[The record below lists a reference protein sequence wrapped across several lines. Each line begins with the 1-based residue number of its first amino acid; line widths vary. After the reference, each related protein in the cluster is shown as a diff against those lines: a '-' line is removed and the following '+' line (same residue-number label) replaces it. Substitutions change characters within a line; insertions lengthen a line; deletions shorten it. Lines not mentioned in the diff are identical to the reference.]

1 MRKLG
6 SKNHENELVINA
18 NCGMAYT
25 LNLIGGR
32 WKPSILYQ
40 LLLGGGMR
48 YSEIKKSLPNISER
62 ILSLQL
68 KELERDG
75 LISKTIFPEVP
86 SKVEYQLTSKGFS
99 MKPLLQ
105 VLSDWGDSNRPKEAA
120 NPNAV

>member
-1 MRKLG
+1 MRKLS

-40 LLLGGGMR
+40 LLLRGGMR
-48 YSEIKKSLPNISER
+48 YSEIKKSLSNISER

-75 LISKTIFPEVP
+75 LISKTIFAEVP

-120 NPNAV
+120 NQNAI

>member
-1 MRKLG
+1 MRKLS

-40 LLLGGGMR
+40 LLLKERMR
-48 YSEIKKSLPNISER
+48 YNEIKKSLPNISER

-99 MKPLLQ
+99 MRPLLTL
-105 VLSDWGDSNRPKEAA
+105 LSDWGEVHRPK
-120 NPNAV
+120 N